1 MSARVRRAWAVL
13 ALPIISVILS
23 ILVGSIVILVS
34 EWLVSGQL
42 KPQLA
47 VAAYAFLVNG
57 SVGSFNAIVN
67 TVTNAAPLILAGL
80 SVGLAFKAGL
90 FNIGGQGQF
99 LMGALGAVI
108 VGTAFRESPS
118 IIGVPAALVAGMVFG
133 ALYGFIPGILKA
145 LSGAHEVV
153 TTIMLNFIAVYAIA
167 GTVSSVLKVPA
178 APQAV
183 TLDVG
188 NAALPII
195 LGRNGHIGIIYALL
209 MAVVYG
215 WVLFRTTRGFE
226 IRTAGA
232 NPDAARY
239 AGMSPRRII
248 VWTMTAA
255 GLLTGLAG
263 ATELLGVSHQ
273 MTASYNTSVGFDAIA
288 VALLGRTNPLGIV
301 IAALIFGG
309 LRAAAPGMQIEA
321 GVPADLVGVIQA
333 TILFFLVAGPVVQ
346 RVFRLKGA
354 EAAIED
360 TGTFTK
366 TYGEA
371 VGG

>member
-1 MSARVRRAWAVL
+1 
-13 ALPIISVILS
+13 
-23 ILVGSIVILVS
+23 
-34 EWLVSGQL
+34 
-42 KPQLA
+42 
-47 VAAYAFLVNG
+47 
-57 SVGSFNAIVN
+57 
-67 TVTNAAPLILAGL
+67 
-80 SVGLAFKAGL
+80 
-90 FNIGGQGQF
+90 
-99 LMGALGAVI
+99 
-108 VGTAFRESPS
+108 
-118 IIGVPAALVAGMVFG
+118 
-133 ALYGFIPGILKA
+133 
-145 LSGAHEVV
+145 
-153 TTIMLNFIAVYAIA
+153 
-167 GTVSSVLKVPA
+167 
-178 APQAV
+178 
-183 TLDVG
+183 
-188 NAALPII
+188 
-195 LGRNGHIGIIYALL
+195 

-263 ATELLGVSHQ
+263 ATEMLGVSHL
-273 MTASYNTSVGFDAIA
+273 MTANYNTTVGFDAIA

-346 RVFRLKGA
+346 RVFRLRGA

>member
-1 MSARVRRAWAVL
+1 MSARLRRAWAVL
-13 ALPIISVILS
+13 ALPLISVVLS
-23 ILVGSIVILVS
+23 IVVGSIVILVS

-42 KPQLA
+42 RPQLA
-47 VAAYAFLVNG
+47 FAAYTALLNG
-57 SVGSFNAIVN
+57 SVGSFNAIVQ
-67 TVTNAAPLILAGL
+67 TLSNAAPLILAGL

-99 LMGALGAVI
+99 LMGALGAVV
-108 VGTAFRESPS
+108 VGAIFRESPAVVA
-118 IIGVPAALVAGMVFG
+118 IPAALAAGMVFG
-133 ALYGFIPGILKA
+133 AFYGFIPGFLKA
-145 LSGAHEVV
+145 VSGAHEVV
-153 TTIMLNFIAVYAIA
+153 ITIMLNFIATYVISAA
-167 GTVSSVLKVPA
+167 VSGPLKVPA
-178 APQAV
+178 SPQAV

-188 NAALPII
+188 NAALPVL
-195 LGRNGHIGIIYALL
+195 LGRNGHIGILYALL
-209 MAVVYG
+209 MAVVVG

-263 ATELLGVSHQ
+263 ATEMLGVSHL
-273 MTASYNTSVGFDAIA
+273 MTSSYSTSVGFDAIA

-301 IAALIFGG
+301 IAALLFGG
-309 LRAAAPGMQIEA
+309 LRAAAPGMQVEA

-354 EAAIED
+354 QAAIED

-371 VGG
+371 VSG